1 MARRFLTPLVM
12 RIAELVDVD
21 RMIRSLSDRIA
32 QIVDVPIL
40 DGQPFAGIEATTTGT
55 EVVHGLGRTP
65 LGAIVVRADT
75 AATYVLDS
83 FTKTSFTITSSS
95 DSTVALWVF

>member
-21 RMIRSLSDRIA
+21 RMIRSLDDRIR
-32 QIVDVPIL
+32 QIVNVPIL
-40 DGQPFAGIEATTTGT
+40 DGQLFQDIDATDPGV

-65 LGAIVVRADT
+65 KGAIVVRASAFAGYIIDEFN
-75 AATYVLDS
+75 S
-83 FTKTSFTITSSS
+83 TSFTITASE
-95 DSTVALWVF
+95 DSTVTLWVF